1 MDLGVQYNLHAIL
14 KTIGNITDAL
24 QNYEQKSKIQDE
36 EDHFCKATLDGDYVT
51 LLVIKLNLYIS
62 FVLVILG
69 LIGNGINIFVFAHS
83 LGKYSS
89 SFYIFLLAFSD
100 SLYLLSDLVGHL
112 LPILKCL
119 HFGDSKLDFV
129 NYQATPCQLSYY
141 FQDFFHDFSTALI
154 LAFTVE
160 RFIAVYKP
168 IKCKQ
173 ICTLKRTKLMCL
185 ALFVVL
191 AIWLAPYH
199 FIMIGTQR
207 GKCLVL
213 NEWHVEWYIVYTIE
227 LFLFRIIPVFTIAG
241 FNVCII
247 HKITKE
253 TGIRDESRKD
263 RSRQLTIILI
273 LISAGHVILYLPV
286 AFHYLLWMM
295 EKEKLLSLSDKGM
308 IIARRCTETLD
319 IAGSAVNF
327 FLYSVGSSMFRE
339 KFRKTMCFWKK

>member
-1 MDLGVQYNLHAIL
+1 MQYNSYAIL
-14 KTIGNITDAL
+14 KIIGNITAMIE
-24 QNYEQKSKIQDE
+24 NHVQKSKIPDE
-36 EDHFCKATLDGDYVT
+36 VDHFCKVTLDGDDVT

-62 FVLVILG
+62 LVLVILG

-83 LGKYSS
+83 LGNYSI
-89 SFYIFLLAFSD
+89 SFYIFLLGFSD
-100 SLYLLSDLVGHL
+100 SLYLLSDLFGHL
-112 LPILKCL
+112 LPILKCV

-129 NYQATPCQLSYY
+129 NYQVTPCQFFSY

-168 IKCKQ
+168 IKIKQ
-173 ICTLKRTKLMCL
+173 ICTLKRTNLLCL
-185 ALFVVL
+185 TLFLVL

-199 FIMIGTQR
+199 FIMIGIQR
-207 GKCLVL
+207 GMCVVL
-213 NEWHVEWYIVYTIE
+213 HIWLVEWYIVYTIE
-227 LFLFRIIPVFTIAG
+227 LFLFRIIPVFAIAG

-247 HKITKE
+247 YKITKE
-253 TGIRDESRKD
+253 TEIREQKDESRKD

-286 AFHYLLWMM
+286 TFHYLLWML
-295 EKEKLLSLSDKGM
+295 EKEKLASLSDKGM

-339 KFRKTMCFWKK
+339 KFRKTMCFRKK